1 MKRFLSLLLIACFA
15 LGTVA
20 MADAPHASLTYVKKH
35 SHKGGRK
42 GHTATRHHAHTATK
56 HKAPK
61 HTT

>member
-1 MKRFLSLLLIACFA
+1 MKTFFFLLLMACFG
-15 LGTVA
+15 LGTAA

-35 SHKGGRK
+35 GRK
-42 GHTATRHHAHTATK
+42 GHKATRHHAHAATK

>member
-1 MKRFLSLLLIACFA
+1 MKRFLSLLLMACFA

-20 MADAPHASLTYVKKH
+20 LADAPHASLTYVKKH
-35 SHKGGRK
+35 GRK
-42 GHTATRHHAHTATK
+42 GGHKATRHHAHSATK

>member
-1 MKRFLSLLLIACFA
+1 MKRFLSLLLMACFA

-20 MADAPHASLTYVKKH
+20 MADAPHASLTYVKKKA
-35 SHKGGRK
+35 HK
-42 GHTATRHHAHTATK
+42 ATRHHAHKADK

>member
-1 MKRFLSLLLIACFA
+1 MKRYLSLLLMACFT

-20 MADAPHASLTYVKKH
+20 LADAPHASLTYVKKH
-35 SHKGGRK
+35 GRK
-42 GHTATRHHAHTATK
+42 GHKATRHKAHPATK

>member
-1 MKRFLSLLLIACFA
+1 MKRFLSLLLMAFFA

-20 MADAPHASLTYVKKH
+20 LADSPHASLTYVKKKA
-35 SHKGGRK
+35 HK
-42 GHTATRHHAHTATK
+42 ATRHHAHKADK